1 MQYVRNRKTITVIT
15 PPSTALID
23 LAEMK
28 NFLRVDVSTDD
39 VLIEEFVKTAT
50 EYVAQYLKRSVQ
62 VQTLDLI
69 MDSFGGDK
77 SLLDSLSEGTHDLP
91 KWYGYSNLNAIE
103 LPFPPIVSVT
113 SVKTYSRD
121 NTESTLSSSYYTLD
135 TAGRLYLN
143 NGYNWPS
150 DLRDQ
155 NAVAIRYIAGWGVTG
170 LPLPIKQAIRMYAA
184 AMYDCRRMCE
194 MSQEIQ
200 EMLSPWKFID
210 PMGLW

>member
-1 MQYVRNRKTITVIT
+1 MNFLRNRKTITVIT

-28 NFLRVDVSTDD
+28 NFLRVDVNTDD

-50 EYVAQYLKRSVQ
+50 EHIAQHLKRSVQ

-69 MDSFGGDK
+69 MDSFSGDRA
-77 SLLDSLSEGTHDLP
+77 LYETLSEGVHDLP
-91 KWYGYSNLNAIE
+91 KYYGYSNLNAIE
-103 LPFPPIVSVT
+103 LPFPPIVSLT
-113 SVKTYSRD
+113 SIKTYSRD
-121 NTESTLSSSYYTLD
+121 NTVSTLDSAYYTLD
-135 TAGRLYLN
+135 TAGRVYLN
-143 NGYNWPS
+143 NGYNWPT

-155 NAVAIRYIAGWGVTG
+155 NAVAIRYIAGWGLTS
-170 LPLPIKQAIRMYAA
+170 LPLPIKHSIRMYAA

-200 EMLSPWKFID
+200 DMLSPWRLLD